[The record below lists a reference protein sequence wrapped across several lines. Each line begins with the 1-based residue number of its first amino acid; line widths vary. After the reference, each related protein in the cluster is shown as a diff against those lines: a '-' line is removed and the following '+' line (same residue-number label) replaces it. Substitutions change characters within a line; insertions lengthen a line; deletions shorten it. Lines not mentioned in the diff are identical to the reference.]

1 LAQQRMAAGLGN
13 AVMVLSAET
22 AVLAQRRA
30 QSDVRARQLD
40 NQINLMKSLGGGW
53 RDDALALSSTLTS
66 TSR

>member
-1 LAQQRMAAGLGN
+1 ML
-13 AVMVLSAET
+13 VLSAET

-30 QSDVRARQLD
+30 QADLRARQID
-40 NQINLMKSLGGGW
+40 NHINLMKALGGGW